1 MYDVISLRELLV
13 DFIQC
18 GINQNNNPIFK
29 LNPGGAPSNVL
40 AMLSKLG
47 HKTAFIGK
55 VRNDYLGNI
64 LGKMC
69 DVKITHLRL

>member
-1 MYDVISLRELLV
+1 MYDVISLGELLV
-13 DFIQC
+13 GFIQC
-18 GINQNNNPIFK
+18 GINENNNPIFK

-55 VRNDYLGNI
+55 VGNDYFGNM
-64 LGKMC
+64 L
-69 DVKITHLRL
+69 VKNLEKNKIST